1 MKIAK
6 FKIYFLE
13 LLLII
18 FLVFALFAPNII
30 SRIVLAIFMFIY
42 MFIVSMLLKRRR
54 HCSTYDKQVMVLM
67 LIFAILYLG
76 IFYLLGLYYGF
87 GRTKY
92 AFNLYNVL
100 YVVVPIIVIIVSA
113 EMMRKIFLAQKAIIN
128 FNGKKIN
135 LSLMLTYIAMT
146 LVDLVIYTGV
156 YDFSNLNDMLMAL
169 GFVFFAS
176 LSCNLLYNYVSIRY
190 GEKPVIIYR
199 LITTIYMYILPFIPD
214 VYVFLRSFLRML
226 YPFII
231 YIILENT
238 YSKSNLT
245 VAYKDKK
252 KNIFRT
258 LIMLTLVTL
267 MIMLISCQFHF
278 GIIVI
283 GSDSMTGTINKGDAI
298 IFERYRGEKIEK
310 GQVIMFNYNGIVT
323 VHRIIEI
330 RTINGEIRYITKGDA
345 NKNTDSGY
353 RTYSDI
359 VGFVRLRIKYIGKPT
374 LWLRNLFEK

>member
-113 EMMRKIFLAQKAIIN
+113 EMMRKIFLAQKEIVN
-128 FNGKKIN
+128 FRGKKIN
-135 LSLMLTYIAMT
+135 LTYIAMT